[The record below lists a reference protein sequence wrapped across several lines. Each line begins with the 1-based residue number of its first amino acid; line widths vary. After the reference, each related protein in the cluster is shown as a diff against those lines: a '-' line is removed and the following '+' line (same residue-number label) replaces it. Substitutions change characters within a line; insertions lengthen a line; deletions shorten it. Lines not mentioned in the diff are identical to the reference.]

1 MQYRLTRFGVHS
13 TALIV
18 GLIYFVLAV
27 ICIPIFYVATRNAPK
42 GGLPDDPYSSSGP
55 VFYGIFGYVGT
66 AIGCWLYNL
75 IASWSGGMILTL
87 ESGESASA

>member
-1 MQYRLTRFGVHS
+1 LQYRLTRFGIQS

-27 ICIPIFYVATRNAPK
+27 VCIPFFYLATRNAPN
-42 GGLPDDPYSSSGP
+42 GGLPGIVLVIGP
-55 VFYGIFGYVGT
+55 VVYGIIGYVFT

-75 IASWSGGMILTL
+75 IASWTGGMVLTL
-87 ESGESASA
+87 ESGESVSV